1 MHLQLRPAIFVSLC
15 VLSLAFHTQAQ
26 TVVYLD
32 EPDIGWVAPYL
43 SYEANDKGQIS
54 TLGVVFQPDA
64 HFQLAVGLASYYSD
78 KYQATA
84 SYQPELEF
92 LNLDTSVRFGTF
104 DKISLYGEVGV
115 ALDELIF
122 DEEEHDYYDR
132 WGGHYEKMGPID
144 WFAGVGAGIELNN
157 LSLRAFGR
165 YRYLRSYEQ
174 EYLAALDPW
183 VHGQPE
189 DGQWFAG
196 VELSLRF

>member
-1 MHLQLRPAIFVSLC
+1 MRQSRRSALLTSLV
-15 VLSLAFHTQAQ
+15 VLSFPALLQAQ
-26 TVVYLD
+26 TVIYLD
-32 EPDIGWVAPYL
+32 EPDVGWVSPYV
-43 SYEANDKGQIS
+43 SYEANKLGQIT
-54 TLGVVFQPDA
+54 TLGAIFQTHA

-78 KYQATA
+78 KTA
-84 SYQPELEF
+84 QYGFNQPEISF

-104 DKISLYGEVGV
+104 DKISLYGEVGL
-115 ALDELIF
+115 ALDELVF
-122 DEEEHDYYDR
+122 DEEEEDYYDS

-144 WFAGVGAGIELNN
+144 WFAGMGAGIELNN

-174 EYLAALDPW
+174 EYLAALNRR
-183 VHGQPE
+183 VHGQPD

>member
-1 MHLQLRPAIFVSLC
+1 MRQSSCFALLTSLS
-15 VLSLAFHTQAQ
+15 VLSLPSALQAQ
-26 TVVYLD
+26 TVIYLD
-32 EPDIGWVAPYL
+32 EPDVGWVSPYL
-43 SYEANDKGQIS
+43 SYEANDKGKIT
-54 TLGVVFQPDA
+54 TLGAVFQTDA

-78 KYQATA
+78 DYPK
-84 SYQPELEF
+84 SGLYQPEIQF
-92 LNLDTSVRFGTF
+92 MNLDTSVRVGTF
-104 DKISLYGEVGV
+104 DKFSLYGEVGI
-115 ALDELIF
+115 ALDELFF
-122 DEEEHDYYDR
+122 DEEEEDYYDR

-183 VHGQPE
+183 VHGQPD

>member
-1 MHLQLRPAIFVSLC
+1 MRLFRCSTFVFS
-15 VLSLAFHTQAQ
+15 VIALSVSTGLQAQ
-26 TVVYLD
+26 TLVYLD
-32 EPDIGWVAPYL
+32 EPDVGWVSPYL
-43 SYEANDKGQIS
+43 SYEANAKGQIT
-54 TLGVVFQPDA
+54 TLGAVFQPDA
-64 HFQLAVGLASYYSD
+64 HFQLALGLASYYSD
-78 KYQATA
+78 KYPQHGLYQA
-84 SYQPELEF
+84 EIEF

-104 DKISLYGEVGV
+104 DKVSLYGEVGV
-115 ALDELIF
+115 ALDELLF
-122 DEEEHDYYDR
+122 DEEERDYYDR
-132 WGGHYEKMGPID
+132 WGGHYEKMGPVD

-183 VHGQPE
+183 VHGQPA

>member
-1 MHLQLRPAIFVSLC
+1 MHLFHYSTF
-15 VLSLAFHTQAQ
+15 VLSVIAVSVSTKLQAQ
-26 TVVYLD
+26 TFIYLD
-32 EPDIGWVAPYL
+32 EPDVGWVSPYL
-43 SYEANDKGQIS
+43 SYEANDKGQIT
-54 TLGVVFQPDA
+54 TLGAVFQPDA
-64 HFQLAVGLASYYSD
+64 HFQLAIGLASYYSD
-78 KYQATA
+78 KLPPTA
-84 SYQPELEF
+84 SYRPELEF

-104 DKISLYGEVGV
+104 DRISLYGEVGV

>member
-1 MHLQLRPAIFVSLC
+1 MRQSRCFALLTSLS
-15 VLSLAFHTQAQ
+15 VLSLPAVLQAQ
-26 TVVYLD
+26 TLVYLD
-32 EPDIGWVAPYL
+32 EPDVGWVSPYL

-54 TLGVVFQPDA
+54 TIGAVFQTDA

-78 KYQATA
+78 DNPQHGL
-84 SYQPELEF
+84 YQPEIQF
-92 LNLDTSVRFGTF
+92 LNLDTSVRVGTF
-104 DKISLYGEVGV
+104 DKFSLYGEVGI

-122 DEEEHDYYDR
+122 DEEEENYYDR

-183 VHGQPE
+183 VHGQPD

>member
-1 MHLQLRPAIFVSLC
+1 MRQFRFFSLLSTFSLLALPAAL
-15 VLSLAFHTQAQ
+15 QAQ
-26 TVVYLD
+26 TLVYLD
-32 EPDIGWVAPYL
+32 EPDVGWISPYL
-43 SYEANDKGQIS
+43 SYEANDKGQIT
-54 TLGVVFQPDA
+54 TLGAIFQPDA

-78 KYQATA
+78 KYRATA

-92 LNLDTSVRFGTF
+92 LNLDTSVRFGIF
-104 DKISLYGEVGV
+104 DNISLYGEVGV

-122 DEEEHDYYDR
+122 DEEERDYYDR

>member
-1 MHLQLRPAIFVSLC
+1 MYLQLRPAVFVSFC
-15 VLSLAFHTQAQ
+15 VLSLSFHSQAQ

-32 EPDIGWVAPYL
+32 EPDIGWVSPYL
-43 SYEANDKGQIS
+43 SYEANAKGQIT
-54 TLGVVFQPDA
+54 TLGAVFQSDA

-78 KYQATA
+78 KYPQYGM
-84 SYQPELEF
+84 YQPEIEF
-92 LNLDTSVRFGTF
+92 LNLDTSVRFGVF

-144 WFAGVGAGIELNN
+144 WFAGIGAGIELNN

>member
-1 MHLQLRPAIFVSLC
+1 MHLRLPLALLLSLC
-15 VLSLAFHTQAQ
+15 AVAFPLHSNAQ
-26 TVVYLD
+26 TVVYLE
-32 EPDIGWVAPYL
+32 EPDVGWVSPYL
-43 SYEANDKGQIS
+43 SYEANDRGQIT
-54 TLGVVFQPDA
+54 TLGAVFQPDA

-78 KYQATA
+78 KYPQHGL
-84 SYQPELEF
+84 YQPEIEF

>member
-1 MHLQLRPAIFVSLC
+1 MRQSRRSVLFSSLILLSFPAL
-15 VLSLAFHTQAQ
+15 LQAQ
-26 TVVYLD
+26 TVIYID
-32 EPDIGWVAPYL
+32 EPDVGWVSPYV
-43 SYEANDKGQIS
+43 SYEANKLGQI
-54 TLGVVFQPDA
+54 TTVGAVFQTDA

-78 KYQATA
+78 KSAQYGFN
-84 SYQPELEF
+84 QPEISF

-104 DKISLYGEVGV
+104 DKISLYGEVGL
-115 ALDELIF
+115 AFDELVF
-122 DEEEHDYYDR
+122 DEEEEDYYDR

-183 VHGQPE
+183 VHGQPD

>member
-1 MHLQLRPAIFVSLC
+1 MITRS
-15 VLSLAFHTQAQ
+15 VLPGLLLLLSPFACSSSHAHS
-26 TVVYLD
+26 VVYVD
-32 EPDIGWVAPYL
+32 DPDVSWLSPYV
-43 SYEANDKGQIS
+43 SYEANDLGQIT
-54 TLGVVFQPDA
+54 TLGGLFQTGR
-64 HFQLAVGLASYYSD
+64 HFQLAVGVATYQSD
-78 KYQATA
+78 NNGQHNG
-84 SYQPELEF
+84 YQPELDF
-92 LNLDTSVRFGTF
+92 VNLDTSVRVGVF
-104 DKISLYGEVGV
+104 DNISLYGEVGL

-122 DEEEHDYYDR
+122 DEEEEDYYDR

-183 VHGQPE
+183 VHGQPD

>member
-1 MHLQLRPAIFVSLC
+1 MRQSSCFALLTSLS
-15 VLSLAFHTQAQ
+15 VLSLPAEAQ
-26 TVVYLD
+26 TVIYLD
-32 EPDIGWVAPYL
+32 EPDVGWVSPYL
-43 SYEANDKGQIS
+43 SYEANDKGKIT
-54 TLGVVFQPDA
+54 TLGAVFQTDA

-78 KYQATA
+78 DYPK
-84 SYQPELEF
+84 SGLYQPEIQF
-92 LNLDTSVRFGTF
+92 MNLDTSVRVGTF
-104 DKISLYGEVGV
+104 DKFSLYGEVGI
-115 ALDELIF
+115 ALDELFF
-122 DEEEHDYYDR
+122 DEEEEDYYDR

-183 VHGQPE
+183 VHGQPD

>member
-1 MHLQLRPAIFVSLC
+1 MRQFRFFSLLSTFFLLALPAAL
-15 VLSLAFHTQAQ
+15 QAQ
-26 TVVYLD
+26 TLVYLD
-32 EPDIGWVAPYL
+32 EPDVGWISPYL
-43 SYEANDKGQIS
+43 SYEANDKGQIT
-54 TLGVVFQPDA
+54 TLGAIFQPDA

-78 KYQATA
+78 KYRATA

-92 LNLDTSVRFGTF
+92 LNLDTSVRFGIF
-104 DKISLYGEVGV
+104 DNISLYGEVGV

-122 DEEEHDYYDR
+122 DEEERDYYDR